1 MKQMNPAQYGL
12 NGWHVLFSMIA
23 FFLAVIAVNGV
34 MIYKA
39 VSTFGGDT
47 PDAYRTGLL
56 YNQRI
61 ADERRQNELGWA
73 EAITF
78 DNASDILHLTLKDRG
93 GSGVD
98 SLHVTGTIGR
108 PTTDVADRNLVLTAA
123 GDGVYAIKLSNLAE
137 GEWDVSLI
145 ASQIDAHD
153 GNSNVVYRSKVR
165 LWKRP

>member
-23 FFLAVIAVNGV
+23 FFLAVVAVDGV

-39 VSTFGGDT
+39 ISTFGGDT

-61 ADERRQNELGWA
+61 AEERRQNELGWT
-73 EAITF
+73 ETITF
-78 DNASDILHLTLKDRG
+78 DSARDSLRLTLKDRG
-93 GSGVD
+93 GSGVRG
-98 SLHVTGTIGR
+98 LHVAGSIGR
-108 PTTDVADRNLVLTAA
+108 PTTDVADRSLILAAA
-123 GDGVYAIKLSNLAE
+123 GDGVYTIKLSNLAE

-145 ASQIDAHD
+145 ASQIDARN